1 MSNSRVM
8 WLSPGD
14 PPDRFPPVA
23 LALREPDGLL
33 AAGGDLSKDR
43 LLHAY
48 RHGIFPWYDEGQPLL
63 WWSPDPRCVFMAGD
77 FHVSRRLQRECRRSA
92 AELRF
97 NTAFSDVVA
106 ACAGPRRSQQGTWIT
121 PAMKRAYRDLHD
133 CGWAHS
139 IEVWQAGKLVGGL
152 YGLMIGT
159 AFFGES
165 MFSLQANAPKIALR
179 YVTGLLDSGAL
190 TVLDCQVVSSHL
202 TRLGARII
210 PRAEFVRDLAS
221 ACDGPRPYAGWPD
234 TGLPVAD
241 LRWSE

>member
-1 MSNSRVM
+1 
-8 WLSPGD
+8 
-14 PPDRFPPVA
+14 
-23 LALREPDGLL
+23 
-33 AAGGDLSKDR
+33 
-43 LLHAY
+43 
-48 RHGIFPWYDEGQPLL
+48 
-63 WWSPDPRCVFMAGD
+63 
-77 FHVSRRLQRECRRSA
+77 
-92 AELRF
+92 
-97 NTAFSDVVA
+97 
-106 ACAGPRRSQQGTWIT
+106 
-121 PAMKRAYRDLHD
+121 MKRAYRDLHD

-165 MFSLQANAPKIALR
+165 MFSLQANASKIALR
-179 YVTGLLDSGAL
+179 YVTGLRDSGAL